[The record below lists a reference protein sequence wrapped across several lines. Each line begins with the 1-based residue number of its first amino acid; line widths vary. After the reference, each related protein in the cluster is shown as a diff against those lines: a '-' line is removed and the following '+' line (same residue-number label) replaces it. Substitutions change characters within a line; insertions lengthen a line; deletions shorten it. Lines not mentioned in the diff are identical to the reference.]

1 MLARLGGRT
10 FASLRHRDYRLYFA
24 GNAVSFVGTWMQQ
37 IAAYWLV
44 LDLTG
49 SPLAVGALALVQTLP
64 VTAFALVSMMFLI
77 MVRVTDPLMPRAIF
91 GVLNTLLFFPSGAVY
106 PPQAFPNWMRAI
118 ASVDPFTYSVHAFKS
133 LLLKNTGFEA
143 IAGDMLYLVVFS
155 IVAMTLAT
163 LLFRRTL

>member
-64 VTAFALVSMMFLI
+64 VTAFALVGGAVADRVDLRR
-77 MVRVTDPLMPRAIF
+77 MVITCESVLAAVALTPRRARSHGHDRRLAALRASASCRASRSRSTRPRA
-91 GVLNTLLFFPSGAVY
+91 TRSCSGSSA
-106 PPQAFPNWMRAI
+106 
-118 ASVDPFTYSVHAFKS
+118 
-133 LLLKNTGFEA
+133 EA
-143 IAGDMLYLVVFS
+143 
-155 IVAMTLAT
+155 TW
-163 LLFRRTL
+163 RTPLR